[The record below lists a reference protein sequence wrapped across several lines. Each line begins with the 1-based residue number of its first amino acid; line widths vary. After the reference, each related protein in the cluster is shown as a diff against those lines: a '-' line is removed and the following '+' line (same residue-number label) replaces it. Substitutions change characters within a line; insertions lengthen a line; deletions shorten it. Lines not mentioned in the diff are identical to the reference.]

1 MFENLIKKSAM
12 KSPWLF
18 HINAGSCN
26 GCDIE
31 IVAVT
36 TTLYDAER
44 FGFKLV
50 GSPRHA
56 DIVVVSGPVTMQ
68 SKERLIRTLAQVPEP
83 KCVVSIGSCPQSGN
97 VFKGSYAI
105 DGPLEKYVHV
115 DVAVAGCAP
124 KPQAIMEGLYEAAQ
138 ILEEKREMIRKA
150 KKGVKGSG
158 VIEVPAAAGTAQVS
172 AAAAP
177 ASTAAPESTEAAPE
191 AFAAAEPAAAAAVES
206 TEKEVAS
213 K

>member
-1 MFENLIKKSAM
+1 MFDNLIKKSAL

-31 IVAVT
+31 VVAVT

-56 DIVVVSGPVTMQ
+56 DIVVVSGPITLQ
-68 SKERLIRTLAQVPEP
+68 SRDRLIRTLAQVPEP
-83 KCVVSIGSCPQSGN
+83 KCVVSVGSCPQSGN

-115 DVAVAGCAP
+115 DVAVAGCTP

-138 ILEEKREMIRKA
+138 ILEEKREMIRQA
-150 KKGVKGSG
+150 KKQGKAL
-158 VIEVPAAAGTAQVS
+158 PAAPKQED
-172 AAAAP
+172 AASSEALKEEDAM
-177 ASTAAPESTEAAPE
+177 TPE
-191 AFAAAEPAAAAAVES
+191 AAAAAELAALDAPAPALAPA
-206 TEKEVAS
+206 EKEVAES
-213 K
+213 

>member
-1 MFENLIKKSAM
+1 MFDNLIQKSAM

-56 DIVVVSGPVTMQ
+56 DIVVISGPVTLQ
-68 SKERLIRTLAQVPEP
+68 SRDRLIRTLAQVPEP

-138 ILEEKREMIRKA
+138 ILEEKRKMIREA
-150 KKGVKGSG
+150 KKNGGK
-158 VIEVPAAAGTAQVS
+158 AAADTAPVE
-172 AAAAP
+172 APTPAEPAEAEAAP
-177 ASTAAPESTEAAPE
+177 AP
-191 AFAAAEPAAAAAVES
+191 AEDS
-206 TEKEVAS
+206 KEVTS
-213 K
+213 L

>member
-1 MFENLIKKSAM
+1 MFDNLIQKSAM

-56 DIVVVSGPVTMQ
+56 DIVVISGPVTLQ
-68 SKERLIRTLAQVPEP
+68 SRDRLIHTLAQVPEP

-138 ILEEKREMIRKA
+138 ILEEKRKMIREA
-150 KKGVKGSG
+150 KKNGGK
-158 VIEVPAAAGTAQVS
+158 AAADTAPVE
-172 AAAAP
+172 APTPAEPAEAEAAP
-177 ASTAAPESTEAAPE
+177 AP
-191 AFAAAEPAAAAAVES
+191 AEDS
-206 TEKEVAS
+206 KEVTS
-213 K
+213 L

>member
-1 MFENLIKKSAM
+1 MFDNLIQKSAL

-56 DIVVVSGPVTMQ
+56 DILVVTGPVTMQ
-68 SKERLIRTLAQVPEP
+68 SRDRLIRTIAQVPEP

-97 VFKGSYAI
+97 VFKGSYAL

-124 KPQAIMEGLYEAAQ
+124 KPEAIMEGLYRAAE
-138 ILEEKREMIRKA
+138 ILAEKRAMIKKA
-150 KKGVKGSG
+150 GKG
-158 VIEVPAAAGTAQVS
+158 
-172 AAAAP
+172 
-177 ASTAAPESTEAAPE
+177 
-191 AFAAAEPAAAAAVES
+191 
-206 TEKEVAS
+206 EKEAES
-213 K
+213 